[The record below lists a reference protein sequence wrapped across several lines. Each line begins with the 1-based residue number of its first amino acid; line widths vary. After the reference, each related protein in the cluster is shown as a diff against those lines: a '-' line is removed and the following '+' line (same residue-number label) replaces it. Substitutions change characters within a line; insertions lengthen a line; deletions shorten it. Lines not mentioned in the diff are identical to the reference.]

1 MQGSYGLPLVGLA
14 TAGNLLFFT
23 KETSQLNQAWAQSTC
38 PELPAQDWFPC
49 AGAAQDEALGRY
61 SVSREV
67 PRSILK
73 YKTVLGTL
81 DATPKVP

>member
-1 MQGSYGLPLVGLA
+1 MQVQSLGWEEPLEEEMA
-14 TAGNLLFFT
+14 TH
-23 KETSQLNQAWAQSTC
+23 SSIQAWRIPWTV
-38 PELPAQDWFPC
+38 
-49 AGAAQDEALGRY
+49 QDEALGRY

-81 DATPKVP
+81 DATAKVP

>member
-1 MQGSYGLPLVGLA
+1 MFLLEAMSCPLEKSKL
-14 TAGNLLFFT
+14 
-23 KETSQLNQAWAQSTC
+23 
-38 PELPAQDWFPC
+38 
-49 AGAAQDEALGRY
+49 
-61 SVSREV
+61 VSREV